1 MPKHFSEP
9 DSPAPLRRRRATG
22 EDRVFDNGY
31 DPRQDF
37 ADSEYGQGT
46 YGQDAYGQDQ
56 YRDQAATRGQGTGY
70 GQGNGARRG
79 SYTQTP
85 YVQPPYAQDPYAKGG
100 HGQQQDP
107 YTQGAYG
114 RQQDPYAESN
124 YVEQE
129 APGAYEPS
137 PYTDDEPRRG
147 RGASSPRRQ
156 GKQKRRWPVALA
168 AVLVVAVVGI
178 GAYLFFNPPFYKV
191 SVNGTEQTI
200 EAGTTV
206 QGIVDKGLATPTA
219 GNLIAVDG
227 SVAQQGGGTA
237 FTATVN
243 GADAQG
249 DQKLSAGDQVQ
260 IDNGQD
266 VDEDFT
272 ETTEAIPHGESGT
285 DYSTLA
291 SYYNGA
297 IHVYSSGEDGEKT
310 VKTGNVSGKTVEEVT
325 KQPTDAGYSSYN
337 ANVGDDKVLALTFDD
352 GPWPNQT
359 AEILDILKEN
369 GAHATFFQIG
379 NQVAE
384 NAEVEKRIVAEGNQV
399 ASHTWDHA
407 AGSGQ
412 GVNMTYMSAD
422 EQRAEMEKG
431 FKAIEDTLGTSIEHV
446 MRAPGG
452 NYYGSLIDNLKDIV
466 DVEVGWDVD
475 TEDWRRPGAA
485 AIEQAILS
493 AKPGDVVLMHDGGG
507 DRSQT
512 IEGLRNALPKLVQEG
527 YKFVTIDQLMAYGK

>member
-9 DSPAPLRRRRATG
+9 DSPAPRRRTTG

-37 ADSEYGQGT
+37 ADSEYGQGS
-46 YGQDAYGQDQ
+46 
-56 YRDQAATRGQGTGY
+56 
-70 GQGNGARRG
+70 GARRG

-100 HGQQQDP
+100 HGQ
-107 YTQGAYG
+107 
-114 RQQDPYAESN
+114 QQDPYAESN

-147 RGASSPRRQ
+147 RGASSSPRRQ

-272 ETTEAIPHGESGT
+272 ETTETIPHGESGT

-359 AEILDILKEN
+359 AEVLDILKEN

-493 AKPGDVVLMHDGGG
+493 AKPGDIVLMHDGGG